1 MADFCSDDSQPLV
14 VDLQEHRSTM
24 VACSPPT
31 SASNALIQRRAFAR
45 GPPPASWRR
54 FYITRIEGTRLIGTC
69 LLCNECI
76 RATAGV
82 SSNLLRHL
90 KRRHSR
96 ELDIALN
103 LQNSKQRR
111 KHGSSAPTLSSP
123 SPSPVKQVPASSS
136 TSGDVVL
143 ARTPLPPRVPY
154 ERPSVQMAPGC
165 AASSTSSATMF
176 VTSMLDSSSA
186 GSYILSDMPEHDAV
200 VDDQNL
206 RFAWSLDSVG
216 ASGPSSSFVP
226 TQSDNHQG
234 MAVQTISRYTSP
246 AVTTVNE
253 CESSSAGSPA
263 TSSVATATPS
273 VVLDCQDDSPRS
285 RRNDINDAVL
295 GLVWR
300 DLEPFE
306 VVNRPG
312 FLQLMKAAAPDY
324 EPPTADKLADVL
336 LLRRLSQLQDSLSP
350 SIYRATSAD
359 FVSAVIGVW
368 LGEADDVYASVD
380 VSYATRHF
388 KTERKS
394 VAFRRVAADQDAT
407 DAIRD
412 VFESAL
418 RQWNIDKKRV
428 MQVLVDSPARTAR
441 TFSFPGWASD
451 SNRGGGDEGGAM
463 SSWSLESA
471 EFDLSHEILQELDA
485 SESDWS
491 ISSDYRLHCAVRSA
505 FDVDQ
510 DVMSLVARCSRV
522 VSGIK
527 CSARDAATV
536 AGVTGV
542 SFPFPSSYSDEW
554 TSQLDC
560 LRELCSVLTQHADLQ
575 ERIYACKK
583 VGLTATDVTLLQDLL
598 EVLAPLEEATNALRQ
613 PHETVGLVLPALR
626 NLQVSLTRAVTRDGF
641 QLKTMAENLLRS
653 VETHFTNSWSDP
665 VLLVGALLDPRF
677 KTSWCDDQTA
687 CKMKEAIEKQRAA
700 LNIDPPSAVTV
711 QRRDADAGNK
721 GQKLFRNIRN
731 LDSSSTQQ
739 PGPTTPLGQEL
750 CLYLSEDTME
760 DIVTPLAYWRANQ
773 PRFPLLARL
782 ALSVF
787 AVGGASA
794 TAEEVASVTAAIQ
807 AARRHR
813 FTDVQ
818 LEQVVL
824 LRRHLM

>member
-24 VACSPPT
+24 VTCSPPS

-143 ARTPLPPRVPY
+143 ARTPLPPRVPT
-154 ERPSVQMAPGC
+154 RDPL
-165 AASSTSSATMF
+165 SST
-176 VTSMLDSSSA
+176 

-246 AVTTVNE
+246 VVTPVNE

-306 VVNRPG
+306 VVHRPG

-324 EPPTADKLADVL
+324 EPPTAEKLADL
-336 LLRRLSQLQDSLSP
+336 LLPRRLSQLQDSLSP
-350 SIYRATSAD
+350 SIHRATSAD

-394 VAFRRVAADQDAT
+394 VAFRRVTADQDAT

-428 MQVLVDSPARTAR
+428 MRVLVDSPARTAR

-451 SNRGGGDEGGAM
+451 SNRGGGDEGGAV

-485 SESDWS
+485 SEPDWS
-491 ISSDYRLHCAVRSA
+491 ISTDYRLHCAVRSA

-575 ERIYACKK
+575 ERIYACKE

-665 VLLVGALLDPRF
+665 VLLAGALLDPRF

-711 QRRDADAGNK
+711 QRRYADAGNK

-818 LEQVVL
+818 LEQVIL

>member
-1 MADFCSDDSQPLV
+1 MAEFGSDDSQPLV
-14 VDLQEHRSTM
+14 VDLQEHRDKM
-24 VACSPPT
+24 VSGSSSS
-31 SASNALIQRRAFAR
+31 SAANALVQRRVFAR

-54 FYITRIEGTRLIGTC
+54 FYITRTEGTRLIGTC
-69 LLCNECI
+69 LLCSEYI

-90 KRRHSR
+90 KRKHPR
-96 ELDIALN
+96 ELEIALN
-103 LQNSKQRR
+103 LQNSKRRR
-111 KHGSSAPTLSSP
+111 KHGSSVTSST
-123 SPSPVKQVPASSS
+123 SSSSVKQVPASSS

-143 ARTPLPPRVPY
+143 ARTALPSPVPY
-154 ERPSVQMAPGC
+154 QRPSLQMAPSGI
-165 AASSTSSATMF
+165 ASSSSSGTVF
-176 VTSMLDSSSA
+176 VTTMHDSSST
-186 GSYILSDMPEHDAV
+186 GSYILSDMPQHDAAA
-200 VDDQNL
+200 DDQNL
-206 RFAWSLDSVG
+206 RFAWSLDSVN
-216 ASGPSSSFVP
+216 ASVPSSSYVP
-226 TQSDNHQG
+226 TQSNNQHG
-234 MAVQTISRYTSP
+234 MTVQTLSRYASP
-246 AVTTVNE
+246 VVTTVNK
-253 CESSSAGSPA
+253 CESSVGSPT
-263 TSSVATATPS
+263 TSSVTTASPG
-273 VVLDCQDDSPRS
+273 VVLDCQEGSPRS
-285 RRNDINDAVL
+285 RRNEINDAVL

-324 EPPTADKLADVL
+324 EPPTMKKLADVL
-336 LLRRLSQLQDSLSP
+336 LPRRLGQLQDSLSP
-350 SIYRATSAD
+350 SISRAAAAD

-368 LGEADDVYASVD
+368 LGESDDVYASVD

-388 KTERKS
+388 RTEAKS
-394 VAFRRVAADQDAT
+394 VAFRRVAAHQDAT
-407 DAIRD
+407 DAIRE

-418 RQWNIDKKRV
+418 RQWNIEKKRV
-428 MQVLVDSPARTAR
+428 MRVLVDSPARTSK

-451 SNRGGGDEGGAM
+451 SNHGGGGGQGGAA
-463 SSWSLESA
+463 STWSLESG
-471 EFDLSHEILQELDA
+471 EFDHSHEILEQLDA
-485 SESDWS
+485 SEPDWS
-491 ISSDYRLHCAVRSA
+491 ISSNYRLHCAVRSA

-510 DVMSLVARCSRV
+510 DVVSLVARCSRV

-536 AGVTGV
+536 AGATGV

-575 ERIYACKK
+575 ERIYACKE
-583 VGLTATDVTLLQDLL
+583 VGLAATDVVLLQDLL

-626 NLQVSLTRAVTRDGF
+626 NLQVSLTRAVTRDSF

-653 VETHFTNSWSDP
+653 VETHFANSWNDAI
-665 VLLVGALLDPRF
+665 LLAGALLDPRF

-700 LNIDPPSAVTV
+700 LNLDPTSALAV

-731 LDSSSTQQ
+731 LDSSTTQQ

-750 CLYLSEDTME
+750 CLYLSEDTTE
-760 DIVTPLAYWRANQ
+760 DTVTPLGYWRANQ

-787 AVGGASA
+787 AVGGTPA
-794 TAEEVASVTAAIQ
+794 TVDQVASVTAAIK

-813 FTDVQ
+813 FTDEQ